1 MNVKQSLKSFSRK
14 KSPWILHFSC
24 SGCNGCTIEEL
35 AALTPRYDVERF
47 GILFK
52 GSPRHADILMVD
64 GVVNKKV
71 AKRLK
76 RIYNQMPGPKVVVA
90 VGACAN
96 GLGVFRGNYGLEG
109 PLDKV
114 IPVDVRVAGCPP
126 KPESIID
133 GIIKAIDILGKKK

>member
-1 MNVKQSLKSFSRK
+1 MSVKSYSRK
-14 KSPWILHFSC
+14 KSPWITHFSC

-35 AALTPRYDVERF
+35 AALTPRYDIERF
-47 GILFK
+47 GAQFK
-52 GSPRHADILMVD
+52 GSPRHADILLVD
-64 GVVNKKV
+64 GLINKKV

-76 RIYNQMPGPKVVVA
+76 RIYDQMANPRVVVA
-90 VGACAN
+90 VGACAT

-114 IPVDVRVAGCPP
+114 LPVDVYVAGCPP

-133 GIIKAIDILGKKK
+133 GLLKAIKILGEKN